1 MRSRLT
7 DQPTWVWALVSG
19 LFIGLVTALVRV
31 GAAQVIDPGSSLTT
45 NAVSGFLNG
54 LVLGLVMVPLTVRM
68 NRRQRERTGL
78 EGDELTQAQRA
89 SAKGRVPDDLRLLRA
104 ARDLCADRIA
114 MLERRRVWLVGSQV
128 LIAILTVMAA
138 FAWSLGFLVVT
149 GVVAGLGVYLALL
162 PRIVRRRLAVL
173 DRALAERGFPS
184 HM

>member
-1 MRSRLT
+1 
-7 DQPTWVWALVSG
+7 
-19 LFIGLVTALVRV
+19 
-31 GAAQVIDPGSSLTT
+31 
-45 NAVSGFLNG
+45 
-54 LVLGLVMVPLTVRM
+54 M

-114 MLERRRVWLVGSQV
+114 MLDRGEYGWWLSGPHRDPHCDGCFRLV
-128 LIAILTVMAA
+128 A
-138 FAWSLGFLVVT
+138 GFLVVT